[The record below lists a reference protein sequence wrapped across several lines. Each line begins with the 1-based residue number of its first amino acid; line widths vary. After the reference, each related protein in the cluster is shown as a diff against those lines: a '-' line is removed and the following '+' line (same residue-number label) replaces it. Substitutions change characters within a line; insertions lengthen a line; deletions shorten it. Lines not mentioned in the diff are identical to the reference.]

1 MCRLMIRG
9 GRNREEIKGVV
20 IFSINTLIG
29 FISSRPAD
37 HIALILMITGRGPS
51 PGDKKK
57 KEEEMCTLEKRRV
70 GVVLL
75 DHTSDP
81 AGGQIIVGS
90 ISSCQMDRRVSR

>member
-1 MCRLMIRG
+1 MRKIKSEELLAYMCRLMIRG

-57 KEEEMCTLEKRRV
+57 KKKKCVLSRREES
-70 GVVLL
+70 GW
-75 DHTSDP
+75 
-81 AGGQIIVGS
+81 
-90 ISSCQMDRRVSR
+90 SS